1 MENRVIDNA
10 KEEINLKEF
19 LSILW
24 KNKNLIISS
33 TILSLLLVMIICFA
47 LPNIYHSKAILNPVT
62 EESSLLS
69 QNLKNYAGLASLAG
83 INLSNQ
89 SSESNSVKA
98 LEKLNSLSFF
108 SEKILPN
115 IFLPDLMAIKS
126 WNSKNNKIS
135 YNRDYNEDTQKW
147 VRSFRFPQSQIPSAQ
162 ESFEL
167 FKEQLTVS
175 QEQSTGFITIGIKHQ
190 SPYIAHAWTKLII
203 EELNLYF
210 REKDK
215 QEAQAAMDYLYTQIA
230 KTNFVEV
237 KEAIAEI
244 MSRKTQ
250 QLALIEVSDFY
261 VFDYIDPPVVMEEH
275 SEPRRIIYSLIGS
288 FLGFLFAVIFVLFKH
303 FLNRGK

>member
-1 MENRVIDNA
+1 MAN
-10 KEEINLKEF
+10 
-19 LSILW
+19 
-24 KNKNLIISS
+24 
-33 TILSLLLVMIICFA
+33 
-47 LPNIYHSKAILNPVT
+47 
-62 EESSLLS
+62 
-69 QNLKNYAGLASLAG
+69 

-126 WNSKNNKIS
+126 WNSENNKII
-135 YNRDYNEDTQKW
+135 YNKDYNEDTQKW

-162 ESFEL
+162 ESFEI
-167 FKEQLTVS
+167 FKEKLTVS
-175 QEQSTGFITIGIKHQ
+175 EEQSTGFVTIGIKHQ
-190 SPYIAHAWTKLII
+190 SPYISHAWTKLII
-203 EELNLYF
+203 EKLNLYF

-215 QEAQAAMDYLYTQIA
+215 QEAEAAMNYLYTQIA

-244 MSRKTQ
+244 MSSKTQ

-288 FLGFLFAVIFVLFKH
+288 FLGFLFALIFVLFKH
-303 FLNRGK
+303 FLYKGK